1 MWIYYRLYFNTVPE
15 AYQTSTEFASRII
28 PLSPFNEKLDSHH
41 AEHHLSQLRDL
52 FVFPGDM
59 KSEFLLKQNQIEA
72 NGTQFVNHNISIYLI
87 SSFRASRLVF
97 VSRIF
102 TCIFNG
108 NPVLFKFLVN
118 RFVFS
123 ISCQTKPYAVS
134 IVSLKWMDWQ
144 KISWRQ
150 WKEER
155 SLLIIQMQWE

>member
-41 AEHHLSQLRDL
+41 AEHHLSQRRDL
-52 FVFPGDM
+52 FVFPGEM
-59 KSEFLLKQNQIEA
+59 RSKFLLQQNQIEA
-72 NGTQFVNHNISIYLI
+72 NGIQFVNHNISIYLV
-87 SSFRASRLVF
+87 SSFRASRQVF

-118 RFVFS
+118 RFVYS
-123 ISCQTKPYAVS
+123 N
-134 IVSLKWMDWQ
+134 
-144 KISWRQ
+144 
-150 WKEER
+150 
-155 SLLIIQMQWE
+155 

>member
-134 IVSLKWMDWQ
+134 IVSLK
-144 KISWRQ
+144 
-150 WKEER
+150 
-155 SLLIIQMQWE
+155 